1 MDPSPKSAEIFPQ
14 NLVLGYETFLGG
26 EFRRERA
33 TFHEL
38 AEKGQHPHTLVIGCC
53 DSRVMPEEIFAAA
66 PGEIFDIRNV
76 ANLVPPFA
84 DHERHHSVWAA
95 VDYALTALRV
105 KCIVVLGHG
114 KCGGVHAYVEGGS
127 ARFAAT
133 LEFPRRARP
142 LDRPDRPGGA
152 PPRRRAR

>member
-1 MDPSPKSAEIFPQ
+1 MGRAYPVPPLAWEGVLDRLAKPGEIFPQ

-76 ANLVPPFA
+76 ANLVPSFD

-95 VDYALTALRV
+95 VDYALTRIAGASMPMSKAGRRV
-105 KCIVVLGHG
+105 SRRRCLPMTRSDT
-114 KCGGVHAYVEGGS
+114 GS
-127 ARFAAT
+127 A
-133 LEFPRRARP
+133 
-142 LDRPDRPGGA
+142 
-152 PPRRRAR
+152 